1 MNYDMIIIRVIM
13 WGQNEDKMA
22 SLKDVAKLAQV
33 SLMTVSRAINSP
45 EKLSKNTYKKVK
57 KAIDQLNYVPDVSA
71 LKIRGDCKVPQLI
84 GVLALDTATTPFS
97 VELLQAIEKTAQA
110 HHCNTLI
117 VNLFDNNEVEK
128 AINTLLSYRPA
139 GIIFT
144 SMGFRQITIPTK
156 LHRQPLVLANCISNS
171 MQVASY
177 IPNDYQGQYRAMQS
191 VIQKGYKKPLCIYL
205 SSSTLAGKI
214 RRQAVEQAW
223 QDNHLPLRNL
233 ISVHLNLDLG
243 DEHYLDTIDIINRYI
258 NNGKPD
264 FDVVICGNDR
274 IALVVYHV
282 LLGLGYKIPQQVAV
296 LGYDNMVGIGELFYP
311 PLTTVQLPHYQ
322 IGEQAALHI
331 INGIKDKQE
340 YKIDCPLLI
349 RQSI

>member
-1 MNYDMIIIRVIM
+1 
-13 WGQNEDKMA
+13 MA

-33 SLMTVSRAINSP
+33 SLMTVSRAINTP
-45 EKLSKNTYKKVK
+45 DKLNKDTYKKVK
-57 KAIDQLNYVPDVSA
+57 HAIDQLNYVPDVSA
-71 LKIRGDCKVPQLI
+71 LKIRGDRKVPQLI

-110 HHCNTLI
+110 HQCNTLI
-117 VNLFDNNEVEK
+117 VNLFDDHDAER
-128 AINTLLSYRPA
+128 AINTLLSYRPT

-144 SMGFRQITIPTK
+144 SMGFRQITIPAK
-156 LHRQPLVLANCISNS
+156 LHNQSLVLANCVSADTS
-171 MQVASY
+171 AASY
-177 IPNDYQGQYRAMQS
+177 VPDDYQGQYQAMAH
-191 VIQKGYKKPLCIYL
+191 VIAQGYKKPLCIYL
-205 SSSTLAGKI
+205 SLNTLAGKI

-223 QDNHLPLRNL
+223 RDHDLLL
-233 ISVHLNLDLG
+233 EDLTSYHLNLDLG
-243 DEHYLDTIDIINRYI
+243 DEHYLDTITIINRYF
-258 NNGKPD
+258 KHRSAD
-264 FDVVICGNDR
+264 FDVIICGNDR
-274 IALVVYHV
+274 IALLVYQV

-331 INGIKDKQE
+331 INKVKDKQQ
-340 YKIDCPLLI
+340 YKIDCPLLV

>member
-1 MNYDMIIIRVIM
+1 
-13 WGQNEDKMA
+13 MA

-45 EKLSKNTYKKVK
+45 DKLNKDTYIKVK
-57 KAIDQLNYVPDVSA
+57 KAIDELNYVPDVSA
-71 LKIRGDCKVPQLI
+71 LKIRGDRKVPQLI

-110 HHCNTLI
+110 HQCNTLI
-117 VNLFDNNEVEK
+117 VNLFDDHDAERS
-128 AINTLLSYRPA
+128 INTLLSYRPA

-144 SMGFRQITIPTK
+144 SMGFRKITIPSK
-156 LHRQPLVLANCISNS
+156 LQSQPLVLANCISPDLP
-171 MQVASY
+171 VASY
-177 IPNDYQGQYRAMQS
+177 VPDDYQGQYHAMER
-191 VIQKGYKKPLCIYL
+191 VIAQGYKKPLCIYL
-205 SSSTLAGKI
+205 SLNTLAGKL
-214 RRQAVEQAW
+214 RRKAVEQAW
-223 QDNHLPLRNL
+223 QDHNL
-233 ISVHLNLDLG
+233 LLSDLTSYHLNLELG
-243 DEHYLDTIDIINRYI
+243 DEHYLDTIEIINRYFKE
-258 NNGKPD
+258 GSPD
-264 FDVVICGNDR
+264 IDVIICGNDR
-274 IALVVYHV
+274 IALLVYQV

-322 IGEQAALHI
+322 IGERAALHI
-331 INGIKDKQE
+331 INRIKDKQE